1 VPFSLLL
8 SLFFE
13 PEMLKPV
20 TPPPLP
26 KPTLAP
32 KLAELPLDWVV
43 VLFTLAAA
51 VRFTS
56 LVP

>member
-20 TPPPLP
+20 TPLPLP

-32 KLAELPLDWVV
+32 KLAELPLCNFVKKFDQNHQ
-43 VLFTLAAA
+43 
-51 VRFTS
+51 
-56 LVP
+56 